1 MEDSHQEL
9 LLLVPQI
16 KSNVSEALEL
26 VPEVG
31 LVCSSTCQHV
41 VPNTKEPISQ
51 LVVGLLKNQ
60 GYMSYRKDL
69 GLYELQEC

>member
-1 MEDSHQEL
+1 MALVTSDVDEEVLNDTRQEL

-26 VPEVG
+26 IPEVG
-31 LVCSSTCQHV
+31 LLCLFQFLSSTSQHV

-51 LVVGLLKNQ
+51 LVVGL
-60 GYMSYRKDL
+60 
-69 GLYELQEC
+69 